1 MSKQV
6 KCANCGNWNAEG
18 LKHCENCQTDLT
30 VKVSSAEVSGGGNNY
45 KEFVGK
51 LKGQSD
57 WIDKFFIKAKNGN
70 VFMKGL
76 AYFLQFMWMVYFS
89 LLLFVAWLV
98 FIVAG

>member
-1 MSKQV
+1 MSRQI
-6 KCANCGNWNAEG
+6 KCTKCGNWNNAG
-18 LKHCENCQTDLT
+18 LNDCETCSNSLHLGSVNETKKED
-30 VKVSSAEVSGGGNNY
+30 SNSY

-57 WIDKFFIKAKNGN
+57 WIDELFIKAKTGN
-70 VFMKGL
+70 VFIKGL
-76 AYFLQFMWMVYFS
+76 AYFLQFLWMVYFS

>member
-1 MSKQV
+1 MSKQI
-6 KCANCGNWNAEG
+6 KCPTCGNWNDAFFKE
-18 LKHCENCQTDLT
+18 CPNCKTSLVTAAPDSQKDEKNT
-30 VKVSSAEVSGGGNNY
+30 Y

-57 WIDKFFIKAKNGN
+57 WIDRFFAKAKNGN
-70 VFMKGL
+70 IFIKGL
-76 AYFLQFMWMVYFS
+76 AYFLQFLWMVYFS

>member
-1 MSKQV
+1 MSRQI
-6 KCANCGNWNAEG
+6 KCTTCENWYSEAS
-18 LKHCENCQTDLT
+18 KICENCKNTLGKDLDLGD
-30 VKVSSAEVSGGGNNY
+30 KKRESNKY
-45 KEFVGK
+45 KEFAEK

-57 WIDKFFIKAKNGN
+57 WIDKFFERAKTGN
-70 VFMKGL
+70 IFMKGL